1 MDAPALPP
9 ADLYINRELSQL
21 EFNKRVLA
29 QALDPSIPLLER
41 LRFLCITCTNLD
53 EFFEIRVAALKQRIE
68 IGAPAQG
75 PEKLSAQQIFDAI
88 RHRMLGVVD
97 QQYKLLN
104 DVMFPEL
111 TKAGVVF
118 LQSHEWNEEQSA
130 WLTEYFRE
138 QVVPVLTPLTF
149 DPSRPFPRV
158 LNKSLNFIVRLRGK
172 DAFGRSRNRGMVQAP
187 RSLPRI
193 IRLPEHLSSPGQH
206 HYVFLSSIIRVH
218 VAELFPGL
226 SVDGCYQFRVTRNS
240 NLYVDEEEI
249 SDLVHALEGQLQ
261 ASRHGAAVRL
271 EVSHEC
277 PPDLQEF
284 LLDHF
289 GLADHDMY
297 LVDGPVN
304 LNRLSTICDIE
315 DRPELLYPPFTQGLP
330 DELLKSENI
339 FSLLANKNVLLHHPY
354 QSFAP
359 TIDFIKSASTD
370 KDVLAIKITLYRTGA
385 ESPIVDLLVNAARA
399 GKEVTVIIE
408 LMARFDEAAN
418 ISLANRLQEAGA
430 HVVYGLV
437 GYKTHAKMTL
447 VVRRESGKL
456 VRYVHLG
463 TGNYHHATTRVYT
476 DYGYMSSSRR
486 LGEDVHQLFMQLTSL
501 TESKD
506 MSRML
511 AAPFN
516 LYPSLLSKIE
526 READNAKAGK
536 PARII
541 AKINSLNEQGMID
554 ALYEASQA
562 GVKIDLI
569 VRGICSLR
577 PGVPGLSDNIH
588 VRSIVGR
595 FLEHSRVYYFLN
607 DGDEEFYCGSA
618 DWMER
623 NLLRRN
629 ESCFEIRQKQMK
641 EQIRGDLELFLADNC
656 QAWVL
661 HGDGSYERLSP
672 AKGQERVSAQETFL
686 EQLTVPS

>member
-1 MDAPALPP
+1 MLP
-9 ADLYINRELSQL
+9 ADKYINRDLSQF

-29 QALDPSIPLLER
+29 QAQDPTVPLLER

-75 PEKLSAQQIFDAI
+75 PEKLSAQEIFDAI
-88 RHRMLGVVD
+88 RHGMLDVVR
-97 QQYKLLN
+97 QQYELLN
-104 DVMFPEL
+104 DKLFGQLAE
-111 TKAGVVF
+111 AGVQF
-118 LQSHEWNEEQSA
+118 LQSGEWSSA
-130 WLTEYFRE
+130 QRKWLRDYFRE

-158 LNKSLNFIVRLRGK
+158 LNKSLNFILRLDGK
-172 DAFGRSRNRGMVQAP
+172 DAFGRRRHRGMVQAP

-193 IRLPEHLSSPGQH
+193 IRLPEHPGQAGRH
-206 HYVFLSSIIRVH
+206 HYVFLSSIIRMH

-226 SVDGCYQFRVTRNS
+226 NVDGCYQFRVTRNS
-240 NLYVDEEEI
+240 NLYVDDEEV
-249 SDLVHALEGQLQ
+249 SDLVHALEGQLA

-277 PPDLQEF
+277 PSDLQEF

-289 GLADHDMY
+289 SLAEHDMY

-304 LNRLSTICDIE
+304 LNRLSTVCDIE
-315 DRPELLYPPFTQGLP
+315 DHRDLLYAPFVQGLP
-330 DELLKSENI
+330 EELLGSENI
-339 FSLLANKNVLLHHPY
+339 FSVLAAKNVLLHHPY

-359 TIDFIKSASTD
+359 TIDFISTASTD
-370 KDVLAIKITLYRTGA
+370 PDVLAIKMTLYRTGA
-385 ESPIVDLLVNAARA
+385 ESPIVDHLVNAARA

-418 ISLANRLQEAGA
+418 ISLASRLQEAGA

-437 GYKTHAKMTL
+437 GYKTHAKMAL
-447 VVRRESGKL
+447 VVRREDAKL
-456 VRYVHLG
+456 IRYVHLG
-463 TGNYHHATTRVYT
+463 TGNYHHATTRLYT
-476 DYGYMSSSRR
+476 DYGYMSSSQR
-486 LGEDVHQLFMQLTSL
+486 LGEDVHKLFMQLTSL
-501 TESKD
+501 TESSD

-511 AAPFN
+511 AAPFS
-516 LYPSLLSKIE
+516 LYPSLLAKIE
-526 READNAKAGK
+526 REANNARDGK
-536 PARII
+536 NARII
-541 AKINSLNEQGMID
+541 AKINSVNEQGIID

-569 VRGICSLR
+569 VRGICALR
-577 PGVPGLSDNIH
+577 PGVAGLSENIR

-607 DGDEEFYCGSA
+607 DGNEEFYCASA

-629 ESCFEIRQKQMK
+629 ESCFEIRQKRMK
-641 EQIRGDLELFLADNC
+641 DQIRADLELFLADNL
-656 QAWVL
+656 QAWTL
-661 HGDGSYERLSP
+661 NGDGSYVRLAP
-672 AKGQERVSAQETFL
+672 REGDKQVSAQQTFL
-686 EQLTVPS
+686 QTLALPS